1 MRRVILLIA
10 LTACTHSEGRSTKP
24 LAEPEPVTVTVPV
37 SPSSSASAS
46 TPLSSASA
54 AIPEAPAKT
63 LALHLVPLGDVDA
76 LTMSE
81 TKTALEAHA
90 GVGGAKVVVTIE
102 PAVALPKSAQSS
114 EKARYRAEKLL
125 DVLEALPLTGDVTHA
140 KVMGVADIDIVT
152 EKNGNPNWGIL
163 GLGAIDG
170 RCSVIS
176 TYRMRRKF
184 EKGGGASDAVVRERL
199 WKITLHE
206 LGHTLGLQHCP
217 TKGCIMEDG
226 HGTVKTI
233 DGETELCAPCAQ
245 KFKDAVEA
253 L

>member
-1 MRRVILLIA
+1 MRSLAIGIA
-10 LTACTHSEGRSTKP
+10 LIFQGCTRD
-24 LAEPEPVTVTVPV
+24 APV
-37 SPSSSASAS
+37 SAPSPLPVDVPGSASTASASAS
-46 TPLSSASA
+46 VPPSAVASVEVV
-54 AIPEAPAKT
+54 PEVPAKN

-76 LTMSE
+76 TTMSE
-81 TKTALEAHA
+81 TAEALRTHA
-90 GVGGAKVVVTIE
+90 GVGGATVVVTVE
-102 PAVALPKSAQSS
+102 SAVPLPKSAQSS
-114 EKARYRAEKLL
+114 DKARYRADRLL
-125 DVLEALPLTGDVTHA
+125 DVLAALPLGDVTHA
-140 KVMGVADIDIVT
+140 KVMGVTDVDIVA

-199 WKITLHE
+199 WKISLHE

-233 DGETELCAPCAQ
+233 DGETELCAPCAT
-245 KFKDAVEA
+245 KFKDAVSA

>member
-1 MRRVILLIA
+1 MPELEA
-10 LTACTHSEGRSTKP
+10 GPGSATA
-24 LAEPEPVTVTVPV
+24 VVQ
-37 SPSSSASAS
+37 
-46 TPLSSASA
+46 
-54 AIPEAPAKT
+54 PAKV
-63 LALHLVPLGDVDA
+63 LALHLVPLGDVDV
-76 LTMSE
+76 LTMTE
-81 TKTALEAHA
+81 TADALRAHA
-90 GVGGAKVVVTIE
+90 GVGGASVVVTLE
-102 PAVALPKSAQSS
+102 TAVPLPKSAQST

-125 DVLEALPLTGDVTHA
+125 DVLATMPLTGDLTHA
-140 KVMGVADIDIVT
+140 KVMGVAEIDIVT

-184 EKGGGASDAVVRERL
+184 EKGGGAPDALVRERL
-199 WKITLHE
+199 WKISLHE
-206 LGHTLGLQHCP
+206 LGHTLGLVHCP

-233 DGETELCAPCAQ
+233 DGETELCAPCAKQ
-245 KFKDAVEA
+245 FKDAVDA